1 PATSGRAFILTQGTF
16 IKDPSTN
23 EMGFWRGE
31 RDHRNPARFLRVVSA
46 SLAQPG
52 PDVTGAESARPDPQG
67 RCRQG
72 VGLWRP
78 RSTTAPLLVP
88 DTDPAA
94 FEAVTEQVS
103 VLPN

>member
-1 PATSGRAFILTQGTF
+1 
-16 IKDPSTN
+16 
-23 EMGFWRGE
+23 
-31 RDHRNPARFLRVVSA
+31 VVSA

-52 PDVTGAESARPDPQG
+52 PDVARAESARPDLQG

-72 VGLWRP
+72 PGRFRL
-78 RSTTAPLLVP
+78 RSTTVPLLVP

-103 VLPN
+103 VLPDSEAGIR